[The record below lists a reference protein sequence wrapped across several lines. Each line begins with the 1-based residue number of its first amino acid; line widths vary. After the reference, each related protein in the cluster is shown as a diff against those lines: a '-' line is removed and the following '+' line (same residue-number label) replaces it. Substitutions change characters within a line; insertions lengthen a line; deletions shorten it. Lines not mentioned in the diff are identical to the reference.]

1 MRRLALGLLAA
12 LLVGTMLPSPARSAP
27 ASGARDP
34 RTLALVDQH
43 GKRFRIVDLAGH
55 PVAITFVATRCT
67 DACPIASA
75 MFSRL
80 QARLRRDGT
89 KATLLTVTLDPG
101 FDSPFVMARYAR
113 EWDADART
121 WRFVSGDPK
130 AIGAMMR
137 ALGVVAVKGKD
148 GIPDEH
154 SSFVYVLDA
163 RGRLTRTFM
172 LSTNSVEDVA
182 RALRSPSVR
191 TAKT

>member
-1 MRRLALGLLAA
+1 MRRLWVAVLTAVLLGAA
-12 LLVGTMLPSPARSAP
+12 LPVPARSAP
-27 ASGARDP
+27 APAQDP
-34 RTLALVDQH
+34 RTLVLIDQH
-43 GKRFRIVDLAGH
+43 GKHFRIADLAGR
-55 PVAITFVATRCT
+55 PIALTFVATRCS

-80 QARLRRDGT
+80 QARLHRDRV
-89 KATLLTVTLDPG
+89 KATLLTVTLDPS
-101 FDSPFVMARYAR
+101 FDSPFVMARYSR

-130 AIGAMMR
+130 AIVAMMR

-154 SSFVYVLDA
+154 SSFVYVLDGH
-163 RGRLTRTFM
+163 GRLSKSFL

-182 RALRSPSVR
+182 RELRSESAPA
-191 TAKT
+191 AKT